1 MVSPARLRLLFAARL
16 FSGALGV
23 GALLAGGTVAWAQ
36 GIGREIDAPA
46 QEDRAAD
53 DPAAQVPSTK
63 YLEVAQESL
72 SVMRSNLTKG
82 LDELKDA
89 REKKD
94 AVQLT
99 CVNEQVTAMK
109 GILRVSEDA
118 IVSLQEAL
126 SAADTERAR
135 YEFRKIQASKR
146 KMDDLL
152 QAAVNCAGA
161 EATESNTSVE
171 MEVDPNLAI
180 IDPYYGDPSFFFDP
194 ASTLVGADTSIL
206 GDEDP
211 PTVRPP
217 PASDVLN

>member
-1 MVSPARLRLLFAARL
+1 MRLGTPRLRLLLVVLSLVAGTFALAQD
-16 FSGALGV
+16 GAD
-23 GALLAGGTVAWAQ
+23 GASANGDANAPERDDGG
-36 GIGREIDAPA
+36 E
-46 QEDRAAD
+46 
-53 DPAAQVPSTK
+53 DPAATVPSTR

-72 SVMRSNLTKG
+72 GVMRANLTKG
-82 LDELKDA
+82 LDELKSA

-118 IVSLQEAL
+118 LVSLQENL
-126 SAADTERAR
+126 AANDTERAR
-135 YEFRKIQASKR
+135 FEFRKIQVSKR

-171 MEVDPNLAI
+171 MEIDESLAI
-180 IDPYYGDPSFFFDP
+180 VDPYYGDSSFFFDP
-194 ASTLVGADTSIL
+194 ATTLVATDGTQL
-206 GDEDP
+206 GQEDP
-211 PTVRPP
+211 PSVRPP

>member
-1 MVSPARLRLLFAARL
+1 MLPRPLALILLLGAGLAFAQETPPAPA
-16 FSGALGV
+16 
-23 GALLAGGTVAWAQ
+23 
-36 GIGREIDAPA
+36 DAPA
-46 QEDRAAD
+46 GAEDLKKD
-53 DPAAQVPSTK
+53 SDEEDPANAVPMEK
-63 YLEVAQESL
+63 YLDVAQQSVESMRASL
-72 SVMRSNLTKG
+72 SKG

-126 SAADTERAR
+126 SANDTERSR
-135 YEFRKIQASKR
+135 YEFRKIQVSKR

-171 MEVDPNLAI
+171 MTVDPNLAI
-180 IDPYYGDPSFFFDP
+180 VDPYYGDPSFFFDP
-194 ASTLVGADTSIL
+194 STTLLEGGTTTL
-206 GDEDP
+206 TQEDP
-211 PTVRPP
+211 PEVRPA
-217 PASDVLN
+217 PASNTF

>member
-1 MVSPARLRLLFAARL
+1 MRLGTPRLRLLLVVLSLVAGSFALAQ
-16 FSGALGV
+16 GAAPV
-23 GALLAGGTVAWAQ
+23 SAGGEGV
-36 GIGREIDAPA
+36 DAPDR
-46 QEDRAAD
+46 EDNAE
-53 DPAAQVPSTK
+53 DPAAAVPSTK

-72 SVMRSNLTKG
+72 AVMRANLTKG
-82 LDELKDA
+82 VDEVRDA

-99 CVNEQVTAMK
+99 CVNEQVAAMK

-118 IVSLQEAL
+118 LVALQEAL
-126 SAADTERAR
+126 AANDTERAR
-135 YEFRKIQASKR
+135 YEFRKIQVSKK

-171 MEVDPNLAI
+171 LEIDPSLAI
-180 IDPYYGDPSFFFDP
+180 VDPYYGDPSFFFDP
-194 ASTLVGADTSIL
+194 ATTLIATDGTGL
-206 GDEDP
+206 GQEDP
-211 PTVRPP
+211 PEVRPP

>member
-1 MVSPARLRLLFAARL
+1 
-16 FSGALGV
+16 
-23 GALLAGGTVAWAQ
+23 
-36 GIGREIDAPA
+36 
-46 QEDRAAD
+46 
-53 DPAAQVPSTK
+53 
-63 YLEVAQESL
+63 
-72 SVMRSNLTKG
+72 MRTSLTKG

-89 REKKD
+89 RSKKD

-118 IVSLQEAL
+118 MVALQEAL
-126 SAADTERAR
+126 AGNDTEHSR
-135 YEFRKIQASKR
+135 YEFRKIQVSKR

-171 MEVDPNLAI
+171 MEIDPSLAI
-180 IDPYYGDPSFFFDP
+180 IDPYYGNPGFFFDP
-194 ASTLVGADTSIL
+194 STVLVSGDTGQI
-206 GDEDP
+206 GHQDP

-217 PASDVLN
+217 PASGVN